1 MSQAGRAAANKRF
14 SLTDLADDDDSP
26 IVRTDLM
33 SPTLV
38 PSVPITPKEPAVDK
52 TADPP
57 APLAAAEEIAQPQ
70 IPVTEPTPTPPSA
83 PAAPAAPAAP
93 VRTHTRVA
101 RQSREVASALDPGSG
116 EVVASREDFY
126 ANFNERKTKKQI
138 SLRIHPDVDKA
149 LTKEVL
155 TKNLEGIIVT
165 REAIITKAICN
176 FLGIPYPTDM

>member
-1 MSQAGRAAANKRF
+1 MSQTGRAAANKRF

-38 PSVPITPKEPAVDK
+38 PSVPASPQEPAADK
-52 TADPP
+52 PMESPVPVEAVEEIVQPQMAVAESTP
-57 APLAAAEEIAQPQ
+57 AP
-70 IPVTEPTPTPPSA
+70 PPA
-83 PAAPAAPAAP
+83 PAAPSAP
-93 VRTHTRVA
+93 VRTQTRVA
-101 RQSREVASALDPGSG
+101 RQSREVSSALDQGTG

-155 TKNLEGIIVT
+155 TKNLEGKIVT

>member
-1 MSQAGRAAANKRF
+1 MSQAGRATANKRF

-38 PSVPITPKEPAVDK
+38 PSAPTTLKEPATEK
-52 TADPP
+52 PTESP
-57 APLAAAEEIAQPQ
+57 AAVEAVEEIMQPQ
-70 IPVTEPTPTPPSA
+70 IPAAEPTNPPPPVSAVPTAS
-83 PAAPAAPAAP
+83 
-93 VRTHTRVA
+93 VRTQTRVV
-101 RQSREVASALDPGSG
+101 RQSREVASALDQVST
-116 EVVASREDFY
+116 REDFY

-149 LTKEVL
+149 LTQEVL
-155 TKNLEGIIVT
+155 TKNLEGKTVT

>member
-1 MSQAGRAAANKRF
+1 MSQTGRAAANKRF

-38 PSVPITPKEPAVDK
+38 PSVPITPKESSGDK

-57 APLAAAEEIAQPQ
+57 APLAATEEISQPR
-70 IPVTEPTPTPPSA
+70 IAVTEPTPAPPST
-83 PAAPAAPAAP
+83 PAVPAAP
-93 VRTHTRVA
+93 VRTQTRVA
-101 RQSREVASALDPGSG
+101 RQSREVASALEPGSG
-116 EVVASREDFY
+116 EVVATREDFY